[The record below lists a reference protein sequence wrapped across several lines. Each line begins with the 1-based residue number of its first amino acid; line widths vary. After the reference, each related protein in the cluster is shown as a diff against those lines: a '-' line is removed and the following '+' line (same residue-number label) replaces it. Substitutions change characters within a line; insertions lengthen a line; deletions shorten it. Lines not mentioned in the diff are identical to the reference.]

1 MASIKCSHLGVAD
14 TGARNTKRK
23 NKSSNTQ
30 NDDAS
35 AQEGLLLGLGVSD
48 LVDHKAN
55 TALGDDVGDAVADL
69 DGDNRL
75 GSGDAQHWEQVDNW
89 VGAPRDHSHHLGSG
103 DLAGNSL
110 VLLSSSGG
118 SQADQELVD
127 DVQEEGHGDE
137 PAHPARSQVTSHDQL
152 TIVARHNHQGST
164 QAQAPSLGAE
174 LRSWQLHHQQDLD
187 QEQRHSQEPVHVS
200 VGIVEWHTSQLWRTH
215 LQGTSLHRAS
225 SVLVGINPRVED
237 SDVVVGSD
245 EGHQARDD
253 HSRLVPVL
261 HSEGAEPQVHGGGHH
276 ARQGEGEHVVHRLV
290 LQIGHR
296 VHHHGCK
303 NLWLFVN
310 DQTSK

>member
-35 AQEGLLLGLGVSD
+35 AKEGLLLGLGVSD

-55 TALGDDVGDAVADL
+55 TALGDDVRDAVADL

-75 GSGDAQHWEQVDNW
+75 GGGDAQHWEQVDNW
-89 VGAPRDHSHHLGSG
+89 VGAPRDHSHHLSSG
-103 DLAGNSL
+103 DLGGNSL
-110 VLLSSSGG
+110 VLLGSSGG

-152 TIVARHNHQGST
+152 TIVARDNHQGGA

-187 QEQRHSQEPVHVS
+187 QEQRHCQEPVHAS
-200 VGIVEWHTSQLWRTH
+200 VGIVERHTSQGWSAH
-215 LQGTSLHRAS
+215 VQGTIRDLAS

-237 SDVVVGSD
+237 SNVVVGSN

-261 HSEGAEPQVHGGGHH
+261 HSEGAEPQVHGGRHH
-276 ARQGEGEHVVHRLV
+276 ARQGKGEHIVDSLV
-290 LQIGHR
+290 LQVGHLI
-296 VHHHGCK
+296 HHHCCEEIK
-303 NLWLFVN
+303 KCRS
-310 DQTSK
+310 TS